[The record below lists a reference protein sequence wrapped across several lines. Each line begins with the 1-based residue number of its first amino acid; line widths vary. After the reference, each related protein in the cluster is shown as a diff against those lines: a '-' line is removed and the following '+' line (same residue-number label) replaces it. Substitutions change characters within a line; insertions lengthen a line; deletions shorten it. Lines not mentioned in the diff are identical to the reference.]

1 MKYPIVIM
9 NFNLLTWPKQMI
21 ENLKKFEDVGD
32 IIIFDNCSDYEPLL
46 DWYETNPCEIVH
58 SDFNRGHCG
67 PWDFGLINK
76 INSEYYVVTDPDMGL
91 EETPIDS
98 LNFLREKLS
107 SHKEFDRIGL
117 SIVDFIDPIPQV
129 PHFGWLNHIRHE
141 FYDETKKED
150 GLLKGHIVDTT
161 FAMYHIDR
169 HKSGPSCAT
178 DLPYSVRHLPWSIT
192 EDQLNNLKEYN
203 YEFYN
208 YLKTAHYSCSY
219 KTYVNF
225 DSRFNNE

>member
-1 MKYPIVIM
+1 
-9 NFNLLTWPKQMI
+9 
-21 ENLKKFEDVGD
+21 
-32 IIIFDNCSDYEPLL
+32 
-46 DWYETNPCEIVH
+46 
-58 SDFNRGHCG
+58 
-67 PWDFGLINK
+67 
-76 INSEYYVVTDPDMGL
+76 
-91 EETPIDS
+91 
-98 LNFLREKLS
+98 
-107 SHKEFDRIGL
+107 
-117 SIVDFIDPIPQV
+117 
-129 PHFGWLNHIRHE
+129 
-141 FYDETKKED
+141 
-150 GLLKGHIVDTT
+150 
-161 FAMYHIDR
+161 MYHIDR